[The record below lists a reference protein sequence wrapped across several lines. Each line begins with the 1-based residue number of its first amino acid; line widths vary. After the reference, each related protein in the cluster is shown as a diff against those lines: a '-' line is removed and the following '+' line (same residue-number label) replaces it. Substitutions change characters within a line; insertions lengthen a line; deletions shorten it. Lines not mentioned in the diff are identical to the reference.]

1 LSSIEIINHVNST
14 LFNIL
19 RESFAESLGQ
29 DLNITVGSPADE
41 DGSGDH
47 APRLYIFLYNIVED
61 AFSKNRQRE
70 FRGGAR
76 LLSFKPPLTLNL
88 YYMLTP
94 FSAPRSSTTPDPP
107 ERVQGHTMIA
117 LAMQAFYNNALVNP
131 KYFPRNT
138 TLGESQVRISSVQ
151 MNLEEI
157 TKIWSSFNKP
167 FQMSVCYEVSVVQIQ
182 SEETPKEVHVV
193 ERAAFPTGASSGAG
207 GGSESEFEVVPAIGK
222 RNLSKLKD
230 KGWNLSAMRSG
241 GDIGDISNV
250 RPVAVQPGM
259 ALSIYGRNFK
269 GKKLTVKIG
278 DKTIIDGTEIITGEK
293 TIIDGRE
300 IDAESDKEVNK
311 AIDEGREINAT
322 LLRTLLKI
330 LWERLLGTSSGVD
343 DAKIKAEVDKVIS
356 GSQEINATLLRTL
369 LKIVLARLLE
379 ISFRVINENLIKVKI
394 SPNEKPGNK
403 KLLLSLAS
411 EGEEGEEEASTVVT
425 TIFEVLPPEPS
436 LIRIT
441 DVRPD
446 KGISGDLITIYGINF
461 TEDVKVSIGATE
473 VTKVTFVDNT
483 QINIMI
489 PPGMAPA
496 MTQLNVKTDQE
507 TASIPF
513 RIL

>member
-1 LSSIEIINHVNST
+1 LSSIEIINHVNTT

-19 RESFAESLGQ
+19 RESLAESLGP
-29 DLNITVGSPADE
+29 DLNITFGSPADE
-41 DGSGDH
+41 DGSGDT
-47 APRLYIFLYNIVED
+47 APRLYLFLYNIMED

-70 FRGGAR
+70 FTGGAR

-94 FSAPRSSTTPDPP
+94 FSAPRSSTSADPP

-131 KYFPRNT
+131 KYFPLNT

-167 FQMSVCYEVSVVQIQ
+167 FRMSVCYEVSVVQIQ
-182 SEETPKEVHVV
+182 SEEAPKEIHIV

-207 GGSESEFEVVPAIGK
+207 GGSESEFEVLPAIGK

-241 GDIGDISNV
+241 GDIGDTSNV

-269 GKKLTVKIG
+269 GKKLTVKIE
-278 DKTIIDGTEIITGEK
+278 DK

-300 IDAESDKEVNK
+300 IDAESDKEVDK
-311 AIDEGREINAT
+311 AIEEGREINAT

-330 LWERLLGTSSGVD
+330 LWARLLGTSSGVD

-379 ISFRVINENLIKVKI
+379 TSFRVINENLIKLRI
-394 SPNEKPGNK
+394 SPNEEPGNK
-403 KLLLSLAS
+403 KLSLAS
-411 EGEEGEEEASTVVT
+411 ERQEGDEEAEAAAAVVT
-425 TIFEVLPPEPS
+425 TIFYVLRPEPS

-441 DVRPD
+441 EVRPD

-461 TEDVKVSIGATE
+461 TEEVKVSIGDTE
-473 VTKVTFVDNT
+473 VTKVTFVDNS

-489 PPGMAPA
+489 PSGMASA
-496 MTQLNVKTDQE
+496 MTTLNVKTGQE

>member
-1 LSSIEIINHVNST
+1 LSSIEIISHVNTT

-19 RESFAESLGQ
+19 RESFAESLGP
-29 DLNITVGSPADE
+29 DLNITFGSPADE
-41 DGSGDH
+41 DGSGDS
-47 APRLYIFLYNIVED
+47 APRLYIFLYNIMED

-94 FSAPRSSTTPDPP
+94 FSAPRSSTTADPP
-107 ERVQGHTMIA
+107 VRVEGHTMIA

-167 FQMSVCYEVSVVQIQ
+167 FRMSACYEVSVVQIQ
-182 SEETPKEVHVV
+182 SEEAPKEIHVV
-193 ERAAFPTGASSGAG
+193 ERAAFPAGASGGAS

-259 ALSIYGRNFK
+259 ALSICGRNFK
-269 GKKLTVKIG
+269 GKKLTVQIG
-278 DKTIIDGTEIITGEK
+278 DK

-300 IDAESDKEVNK
+300 IDTESDKEVDK
-311 AIDEGREINAT
+311 AIEEGREINAT
-322 LLRTLLKI
+322 LLRTLAL
-330 LWERLLGTSSGVD
+330 LLGTSSGVV
-343 DAKIKAEVDKVIS
+343 DAKINAEVDKVIS

-369 LKIVLARLLE
+369 LKIVLARSLGT
-379 ISFRVINENLIKVKI
+379 SFRVINENLIKLRI
-394 SPNEKPGNK
+394 SPNEEPGIK
-403 KLLLSLAS
+403 KLSLAS
-411 EGEEGEEEASTVVT
+411 ERQEGEEEEAASVVT
-425 TIFEVLPPEPS
+425 TTFEVLRPEPS

-441 DVRPD
+441 EVRPY
-446 KGISGDLITIYGINF
+446 KGFSGDLITIYGINF
-461 TEDVKVSIGATE
+461 IEDVKVSIGDTE

-489 PPGMAPA
+489 PPDMASVL
-496 MTQLNVKTDQE
+496 TTLNVKTDQE